1 MNILSVGDSEMS
13 YWIVILISWSIS
25 MEIEDVLILDST
37 CGSDSDYISVTP
49 SKDSEAGITDFNL

>member
-1 MNILSVGDSEMS
+1 MS

-37 CGSDSDYISVTP
+37 CGSDSDYTSVTP
-49 SKDSEAGITDFNL
+49 SQDSEAGITDFNL